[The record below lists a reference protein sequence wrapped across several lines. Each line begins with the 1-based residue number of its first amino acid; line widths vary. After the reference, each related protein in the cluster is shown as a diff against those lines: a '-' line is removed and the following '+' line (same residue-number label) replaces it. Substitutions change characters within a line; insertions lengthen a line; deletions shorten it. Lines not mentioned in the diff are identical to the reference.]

1 MVVDRRPQSCAGSI
15 HRSSGEFPA
24 PDEEVIEVRLS
35 TGQTALV
42 LSPEN
47 VLVYRLH
54 EFVGTGHR
62 EVASRTISLLTSP
75 DIDEQRLR
83 RRADE
88 ERLAPALTE
97 LRRLADRVAAGD
109 ILESQ
114 ELHEI
119 ASGLR
124 RSF

>member
-1 MVVDRRPQSCAGSI
+1 M
-15 HRSSGEFPA
+15 
-24 PDEEVIEVRLS
+24 
-35 TGQTALV
+35 
-42 LSPEN
+42 LSPED

-62 EVASRTISLLTSP
+62 EVASQTISLLTSP
-75 DIDEQRLR
+75 DTDEQRLR

-88 ERLAPALTE
+88 ERLGSALTE

-109 ILESQ
+109 ILESH